1 MRPTAAIF
9 YFFPVMLLA
18 TDAESSAWDL
28 LNHGLAD
35 GGTARRIQAVT
46 ALGSIGPTTHVVDL
60 LQVGLT
66 DKEIT
71 VRMTAA
77 AVLGEVQAKAAIPRL
92 RQALDDVSAEVNFA
106 AAQAL
111 WKMGDQSGREIL
123 WGVLEGERKTGPGMI
138 QGEVRDVKN
147 KLHNPAALAKIGI
160 NEAAGLLGPFSMGVW
175 FAEELMK
182 DKGATARTLTARLL
196 ATDPDPRS
204 IHELEINLNDK
215 SAAVRAAVARAIGQ
229 RGSRENI
236 PQLEPVLEDANEG
249 VRLMAAAAIV
259 RLSEARAVK
268 PAVHKGKKTEAP
280 AAKPR

>member
-1 MRPTAAIF
+1 MRL
-9 YFFPVMLLA
+9 YMSLLVLIPA
-18 TDAESSAWDL
+18 VLCGADAESAAWDL
-28 LNHGLAD
+28 LNHGLSD

-46 ALGSIGPTTHVVDL
+46 ALGSIGPVAHVVDL
-60 LQVGLT
+60 VEVGLS
-66 DKEIT
+66 DKEVT

-77 AVLGEVQAKAAIPRL
+77 AVLGEMQARTAIPRL

-111 WKMGDQSGREIL
+111 WKMGDQSGREVL
-123 WGVLEGERKTGPGMI
+123 WGVLLGERKTGPGMI
-138 QGEVRDVKN
+138 QGGVRDAKN
-147 KLHNPAALAKIGI
+147 KLHNPAALAKIGV

-204 IHELEINLNDK
+204 IQELESNLEDK
-215 SAAVRAAVARAIGQ
+215 SFAVRAAVARAIGQ
-229 RGSRENI
+229 RGGRAEV
-236 PQLEPVLEDANEG
+236 PKLEPMLDDANEG

-259 RLSEARAVK
+259 RLSQPAVK
-268 PAVHKGKKTEAP
+268 PAVRRAKKAP
-280 AAKPR
+280 PAPTTPK

>member
-1 MRPTAAIF
+1 MRPTLCLLCLFPAVLSAA
-9 YFFPVMLLA
+9 
-18 TDAESSAWDL
+18 DSESAAWDL
-28 LNHGLAD
+28 LHHGLSD

-46 ALGSIGPTTHVVDL
+46 ALGSIGPAAHVINL
-60 LQVGLT
+60 LQVGLA

-77 AVLGEVQAKAAIPRL
+77 AVLGEMQARPAIPRL
-92 RQALDDVSAEVNFA
+92 RQALDDVSVEVNFA

-123 WGVLEGERKTGPGMI
+123 WGVLAGERKTGPGMI
-138 QGEVRDVKN
+138 QGGVRDAKS
-147 KLHNPAALAKIGI
+147 KLHNPGELARIGI
-160 NEAAGLLGPFSMGVW
+160 NEAAGQLGPFSMGVW

-182 DKGATARTLTARLL
+182 DKGATARTLSARLL

-204 IHELEINLNDK
+204 IHELENNLDDK

-229 RGSRENI
+229 RGGPSDI
-236 PQLEPVLEDANEG
+236 PKLEPVLHDGNEG

-259 RLSEARAVK
+259 RLSE
-268 PAVHKGKKTEAP
+268 P
-280 AAKPR
+280 AAKPAVQKSRKVAAALPAK

>member
-1 MRPTAAIF
+1 MRPTLSLLCL
-9 YFFPVMLLA
+9 FPAVLCA
-18 TDAESSAWDL
+18 TDAESAAWDL
-28 LNHGLAD
+28 LNHGLSD

-46 ALGSIGPTTHVVDL
+46 ALGSIGIAPHVIDL
-60 LQVGLT
+60 LEVGLA

-77 AVLGEVQAKAAIPRL
+77 AVLGEMQARPAIPRL
-92 RQALDDVSAEVNFA
+92 RQALDDVSVEVNFA

-123 WGVLEGERKTGPGMI
+123 WGVLAGERKTGPGMI
-138 QGEVRDVKN
+138 QGEVRDAKN
-147 KLHNPAALAKIGI
+147 KMHNPAALARLGI
-160 NEAAGLLGPFSMGVW
+160 NEAAGQLGPFSMGVW
-175 FAEELMK
+175 FAEELLK

-204 IHELEINLNDK
+204 IQELENNLDDK

-229 RGSRENI
+229 RGTVSDI
-236 PQLEPVLEDANEG
+236 PKLEPVLNDSNEG

-259 RLSEARAVK
+259 RLSEPPAKPVQRRAKK
-268 PAVHKGKKTEAP
+268 PAATAP
-280 AAKPR
+280 ASK